1 MIIRPRRV
9 KRNREDRLAELR
21 EQYKKQIGRLRIFLL
36 LECAPLVVDPL
47 AIADEAFER
56 AFSQPERT
64 FTYCDI
70 RKIAEGIVREKRTT
84 CGMQTYA
91 EYKLEEVFDEYLT
104 DDLQP
109 VRHVLQAIDCLSL
122 GERRAVEA
130 ELIHLLTCE
139 GLVDTVGGAAVTRR
153 VQKSKGLA
161 KLDQAKVN
169 LDLLEPFFI
178 PLRGERSGKQD
189 G

>member
-47 AIADEAFER
+47 ETADAAFER
-56 AFSQPERT
+56 AFSQPDRI

-70 RKIAEGIVREKRTT
+70 RKIAEEIVREGRPSAD
-84 CGMQTYA
+84 MRAYS

-104 DDLQP
+104 EDLLP
-109 VRHVLQAIDCLSL
+109 VREVFRAIDSLSL

-130 ELIHLLTCE
+130 EVIHLLTSD
-139 GLVDTVGGAAVTRR
+139 GLVGVVGGAAVTRR

-161 KLDQAKVN
+161 KLAKARVN
-169 LDLLEPFFI
+169 LELLEPFLV
-178 PLRGERSGKQD
+178 PLRGERSDKQD